1 MNCSTMTT
9 AVNASN
15 DISVFQITECKR
27 LVRQAE
33 EKKLKVVRVLKD
45 VRSKRHFFR

>member
-1 MNCSTMTT
+1 MNCSTMSA

-15 DISVFQITECKR
+15 DISVSQITECKG
-27 LVRQAE
+27 LDGEAE
-33 EKKLKVVRVLKD
+33 EEKLKVVRVLKD